1 MKDDCG
7 YFHGY
12 GQTRDKSIPLFDP
25 SVRKPQGD
33 RSDAYK
39 GINQDKDKEQEEVEL
54 TKEQRLVLK
63 EEQRRQQEK
72 DSQL

>member
-39 GINQDKDKEQEEVEL
+39 GINQDKDKE
-54 TKEQRLVLK
+54 
-63 EEQRRQQEK
+63 
-72 DSQL
+72 